1 LVNKLLSFKICPIC
15 AGVFLTWIWL
25 LIGMKLNL
33 LLTTNYQLLTAI
45 LMGGTVV
52 GSTFKLEQFIK
63 PKFILIWKTIFVI
76 LGFLAVYG
84 LLSSAWIVF
93 IIALVLAVL
102 TTLVF
107 KIKKGSEKKPES
119 EQTRILEE
127 KMKNCC

>member
-1 LVNKLLSFKICPIC
+1 
-15 AGVFLTWIWL
+15 
-25 LIGMKLNL
+25 M
-33 LLTTNYQLLTAI
+33 
-45 LMGGTVV
+45 V